1 MEGGELHLAKLVG
14 SEMSMTTLTC
24 TFKICLLFFFSLS
37 LFFCFCFRALAR
49 YGNGGVQN
57 HPLQN
62 LPPYHF
68 AVRVILE
75 WAILSFSNDGQFCSS
90 ANSGAGDFEFFNEVG
105 NFKVGDFEVFFNDR
119 FCSLG
124 DSGVGN
130 FEFFNGMGDFAVWA
144 ILEWAILSF
153 NVTSDLAV

>member
-1 MEGGELHLAKLVG
+1 MTG
-14 SEMSMTTLTC
+14 S
-24 TFKICLLFFFSLS
+24 
-37 LFFCFCFRALAR
+37 
-49 YGNGGVQN
+49 
-57 HPLQN
+57 
-62 LPPYHF
+62 F
-68 AVRVILE
+68 AVRPILE
-75 WAILSFSNDGQFCSS
+75 RAILSFSMKWVILKWAILRVFL
-90 ANSGAGDFEFFNEVG
+90 NE
-105 NFKVGDFEVFFNDR
+105 R